1 MSVVVVVVLNF
12 FPGTKHQGPIVPKT
26 VIRRPSRAE
35 EQIPHRRE
43 TVCSLLKP
51 KFRPF
56 FFSLAR
62 DSTHYRTQAKVKVVL
77 FDKYQHSN
85 ALLLLWTIT
94 TKNKR
99 KTTLAHFALCL

>member
-1 MSVVVVVVLNF
+1 MSVVVVVVVLNF
-12 FPGTKHQGPIVPKT
+12 FPSAKHQGPIVPKT

-35 EQIPHRRE
+35 EQIPQGNCLFAAK
-43 TVCSLLKP
+43 TQIS
-51 KFRPF
+51 PF

>member
-26 VIRRPSRAE
+26 VIRRPISSRRADSPPQGNCLFAAKT
-35 EQIPHRRE
+35 QI
-43 TVCSLLKP
+43 S
-51 KFRPF
+51 PF

-62 DSTHYRTQAKVKVVL
+62 DSTHHTTQAKVKVVL

>member
-56 FFSLAR
+56 FFLSLAIPH
-62 DSTHYRTQAKVKVVL
+62 TTGHKLKLKLCCLINTNTQTRS
-77 FDKYQHSN
+77 YCCG
-85 ALLLLWTIT
+85 
-94 TKNKR
+94 R
-99 KTTLAHFALCL
+99 